1 MREEAMKRAVD
12 IAYRAKGF
20 AEKLHQEGF
29 IRRGD
34 VVRDV
39 RERILSLETQDYPEF
54 VITSILETATVLHR
68 MLDKA
73 SFDSGE
79 RKYYPIKD
87 MKGAY
92 MELITAMLRAFF
104 EQTEVDPESISEVE
118 ISPAAAP
125 GEFYIHIQPE
135 QPWFAVMNYVAGQW
149 LVAQYDYLTDEPTDQ
164 GA

>member
-1 MREEAMKRAVD
+1 MREEEMKRAVD
-12 IAYRAKGF
+12 IAYRAQGF

-39 RERILSLETQDYPEF
+39 RERILSLETQDYQAF

-92 MELITAMLRAFF
+92 MELITAMLRAFC

-118 ISPAAAP
+118 ISPAVAP
-125 GEFYIHIQPE
+125 GEFYIHIQQPE
-135 QPWFAVMNYVAGQW
+135 QSWYAVMNYGAGQW
-149 LVAQYDYLTDEPTDQ
+149 LATQYEYLC
-164 GA
+164 